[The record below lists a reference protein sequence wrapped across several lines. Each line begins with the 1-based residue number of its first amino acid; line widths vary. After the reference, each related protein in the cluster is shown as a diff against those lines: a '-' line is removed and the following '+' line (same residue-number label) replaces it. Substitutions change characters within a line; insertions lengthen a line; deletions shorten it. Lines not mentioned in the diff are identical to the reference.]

1 MKRSMMVI
9 AIINIAILSGLQT
22 ASAQLPGIEGAAFAN
37 FLYDQTPK
45 IYSINTSQTPTGI
58 SVSAKVAND
67 LEKTDDMTEAVWVLY
82 STNEGKKWERA
93 NLTPDAKDDTLWR
106 GEIPVNT
113 PGAKVIYYLQAVDSA
128 GNKTSEMPGMNTVW
142 PPNEVDNL
150 FPVLCD
156 AGTDRDDDVKQVI
169 DDLDILQLAA
179 GYDDKYIYGKLTVQ
193 GKIDGGK
200 LTPSVQVNA
209 YLVGCF
215 NIDKGEDILKATGLV
230 NIPLA
235 SQFPK
240 DTLDGFGITKMPA
253 MIDARAVQT
262 KKAIPE
268 EEGGA
273 EAEVVGNSMY
283 FRFLRSVLGENKSG
297 QLKFLSITGH
307 STTTDI
313 SQLMSGTGLVPGD
326 ASTYLY
332 VYLRNNTFEVR

>member
-1 MKRSMMVI
+1 MKRTIVAI
-9 AIINIAILSGLQT
+9 AIITIAILSKMQT
-22 ASAQLPGIEGAAFAN
+22 ANAQLPGIGDAAFAN
-37 FLYDQTPK
+37 FLADQPPR
-45 IYSINTSQTPTGI
+45 IYSAVASQTPTGI
-58 SVSAKVAND
+58 SLVAKIAND
-67 LEKTDDMTEAVWVLY
+67 IEKTDDVTEATWVLY
-82 STNEGKKWERA
+82 STNDGKTCERTL
-93 NLTPDAKDDTLWR
+93 LTPDEKDDTLWR
-106 GEIPVNT
+106 GEIPIT
-113 PGAKVIYYLQAVDSA
+113 TSGTKVVYYLQAVDTA
-128 GNKTSEMPGMNTVW
+128 GNKTTEMPGVNTVW

-156 AGTDRDDDVKQVI
+156 AGTDKDDNEKQVI
-169 DDLDILQLAA
+169 DDLDILQLAV
-179 GYDDKYIYGKLTVQ
+179 GYDDTYIYGKLTVQ

-215 NIDKGEDILKATGLV
+215 NVDKGEDLLKVTGLV

-235 SQFPK
+235 SQFPG
-240 DTLDGFGITKMPA
+240 DILEGFGISKMPA

-268 EEGGA
+268 TEGGA
-273 EAEVVGNSMY
+273 EAVVIGSTMY

-297 QLKFLSITGH
+297 QLKFLSITGY

-332 VYLRNNTFEVR
+332 VYLRNNTFKVR